1 MGDEGRAMTGSA
13 PKAGEVYFEMTTV
26 GSSVR
31 VAAIDAAT
39 GIEVVAIGPASA
51 STAQLQALGLA
62 KLKARLARDAG

>member
-1 MGDEGRAMTGSA
+1 MTNRT
-13 PKAGEVYFEMTTV
+13 PQAGEVYFEFTAI

-51 STAQLQALGLA
+51 TPAQLQRLGLA